1 MKSCIYRKWSNELQ
15 ASVCEFDIY
24 NSSDIYTSVVCDA
37 EYCAGCQVREEREED
52 L

>member
-15 ASVCEFDIY
+15 ASVCEFDVC
-24 NSSDIYTSVVCDA
+24 NSVVCDS

-52 L
+52 I